1 MSQGLKSKMN
11 LMGQRVIGSGEQR
24 AINLRESKVLSW
36 FRGLIYQQEWALQT
50 SQQQVIIEINLTESI
65 FKYIFNLYRRPYFR
79 ANQIIS
85 SPDGSYN
92 VHCMCT

>member
-1 MSQGLKSKMN
+1 MSQGLKSKIN

-50 SQQQVIIEINLTESI
+50 SQQQVIIEINLLVSLNQL
-65 FKYIFNLYRRPYFR
+65 FNIYSTCIGDLILE
-79 ANQIIS
+79 QIK
-85 SPDGSYN
+85 
-92 VHCMCT
+92 

>member
-1 MSQGLKSKMN
+1 MSQGLKSKIN

-50 SQQQVIIEINLTESI
+50 SQQQVIIEINLLVS
-65 FKYIFNLYRRPYFR
+65 L
-79 ANQIIS
+79 NQFLNIYSTCIG
-85 SPDGSYN
+85 DLILEQIK
-92 VHCMCT
+92 